1 MNVIDYITIT
11 CNLENVRLH
20 ITFDY
25 MKNVIDYMKN
35 VIDYKLRLPHVWLN
49 ITTFY
54 WSAFTKCEWSC
65 IIALGVLTV
74 SLSKICLL
82 DFRTVST
89 VCFSFSFDHIYNC
102 TERARL
108 SCKILFLIWFVY
120 LANYYKLMKEI
131 KTRQYNH

>member
-20 ITFDY
+20 ITF
-25 MKNVIDYMKN
+25 DYMKN

-65 IIALGVLTV
+65 IIGVLTV

-89 VCFSFSFDHIYNC
+89 VYFSFSFDHIYNC

>member
-54 WSAFTKCEWSC
+54 
-65 IIALGVLTV
+65 
-74 SLSKICLL
+74 
-82 DFRTVST
+82 
-89 VCFSFSFDHIYNC
+89 
-102 TERARL
+102 
-108 SCKILFLIWFVY
+108 
-120 LANYYKLMKEI
+120 
-131 KTRQYNH
+131 